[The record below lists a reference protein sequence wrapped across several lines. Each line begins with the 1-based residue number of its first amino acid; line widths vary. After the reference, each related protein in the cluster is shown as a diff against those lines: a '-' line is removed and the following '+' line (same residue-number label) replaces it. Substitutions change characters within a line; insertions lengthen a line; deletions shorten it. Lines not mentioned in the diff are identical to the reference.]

1 MPLKVNI
8 KQRLL
13 ASVIS
18 QYAENVSLFDILLV
32 LQTEQT
38 ISQSLP
44 FLRYISTLI
53 FCNFDAPSINDMVHL
68 EVYISTVR
76 RNENAAGRWILQIFS
91 LVKNVGT
98 IVVKAIIYL
107 SSRIFKRKYY
117 SEVATL

>member
-1 MPLKVNI
+1 M
-8 KQRLL
+8 
-13 ASVIS
+13 
-18 QYAENVSLFDILLV
+18 SLFDILLV
-32 LQTEQT
+32 QQTEQT

-44 FLRYISTLI
+44 FLRYISTLF

-107 SSRIFKRKYY
+107 TSSRIFKRKYY